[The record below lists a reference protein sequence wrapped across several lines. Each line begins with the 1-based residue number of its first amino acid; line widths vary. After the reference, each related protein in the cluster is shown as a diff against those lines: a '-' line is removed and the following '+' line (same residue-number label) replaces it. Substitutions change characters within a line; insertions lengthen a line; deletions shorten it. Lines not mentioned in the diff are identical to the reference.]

1 MKLLKLSILAVLM
14 TFAMMSCKD
23 DTTSPNDDDE
33 EFTIITEEQPLNII
47 IKTYNDDVL
56 IDSVRIYEE
65 IGEMLPDGIYY
76 WSEHLTNQK
85 TLNLRFYQYPNPT
98 FDLSFEFKS
107 EKFKKGSF
115 SLYRGSS
122 TPLNYYVNPLLT
134 SQYEANVA
142 NLIIEDIKHFENTES
157 EYFISGE
164 ISANYK
170 KIENETHVTRVKVL
184 FENMHIYL
192 KTYDD

>member
-1 MKLLKLSILAVLM
+1 
-14 TFAMMSCKD
+14 MSCSD
-23 DTTSPNDDDE
+23 DTTSPTDDSDDYN
-33 EFTIITEEQPLNII
+33 FTIITEKQPLNLI
-47 IKTYNDDVL
+47 IKTYKDDVL
-56 IDSVRIYEE
+56 IDTVRIYKE
-65 IGEMLPDGIYY
+65 ISEMLPEGIYY

-85 TLNLRFYQYPNPT
+85 LLNLRFYQYPNPT
-98 FDLSFEFKS
+98 FDLSFEFES

-115 SLYRGSS
+115 TLYRGSS

-142 NLIIEDIKHFENTES
+142 NLRIKDIKHFENSEN

-164 ISANYK
+164 ISTTYK
-170 KIENETHVTRVKVL
+170 KLENETHVTRVKVI
-184 FENMHIYL
+184 FENMQIIL